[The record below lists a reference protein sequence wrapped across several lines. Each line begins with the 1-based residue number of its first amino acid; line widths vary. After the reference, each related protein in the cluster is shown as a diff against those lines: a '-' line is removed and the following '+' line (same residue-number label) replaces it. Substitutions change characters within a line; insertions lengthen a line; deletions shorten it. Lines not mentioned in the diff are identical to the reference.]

1 MARSY
6 GCSHLGTAAVKR
18 GEVWAVTRD
27 PVGGREIEAMA
38 ACVIVSP
45 PEIHDH
51 LDLVLVAPVT
61 EGSRPAGFRVSARI
75 AGEDRM
81 ILLEQ
86 VRPLDKGRFIRRL
99 DTLDKQTLKAVLGVL
114 QTMFAP

>member
-1 MARSY
+1 
-6 GCSHLGTAAVKR
+6 VKR
-18 GEVWAVTRD
+18 GEIWTVTRD
-27 PVGGREIEAMA
+27 PVGGRELESTAT
-38 ACVIVSP
+38 CVIVSP

-61 EGSRPAGFRVSARI
+61 TPRRPAGFRVPTKV
-75 AGEDRM
+75 AGEDGM

-86 VRPLDKGRFIRRL
+86 LRALDKARLIRRL
-99 DTLDKQTLKAVLGVL
+99 DTLDKQTLRAALAVL